1 MNTRR
6 NLLLSVFVLSLGAL
20 IWSVLFKTK
29 SEPIS
34 FKDFVG
40 LLPTVVSLLGAT
52 QEQKP
57 EKATR
62 RGKKRPSV
70 DTKAP
75 RPLTIAKPFRLG
87 PSFESGLYGGLI
99 GGAMAGLIVS
109 MSYYLSGQGWQVM
122 PYIFGYAT
130 LTGMFLG
137 ASTQLA
143 ILGFCYLA
151 TEKQY
156 PALVFNEVTGGILG
170 GAIGGMFAGAV
181 GGWLFGPRPEEF
193 VNIGALV
200 AGVVLGAVCI
210 ILGALLYDYEGR
222 WRNTMRALLIS
233 AVISGIVATPG
244 VIVLQSLDLYKSF
257 FYYGT
262 TVLQNAQGGT
272 IIGLVAGI
280 VLGLQIGL
288 TLRIYRL
295 WETAS
300 EPQGD

>member
-6 NLLLSVFVLSLGAL
+6 DLLLSVFVLSLGTL

-29 SEPIS
+29 SEPTS

-40 LLPTVVSLLGAT
+40 LLGTVGSLLGVRE
-52 QEQKP
+52 EQKP

-62 RGKKRPSV
+62 RGKKTPSV
-70 DTKAP
+70 DTKTP
-75 RPLTIAKPFRLG
+75 RPLTIAKPFRLL

-99 GGAMAGLIVS
+99 GGAMAGLILS
-109 MSYYLSGQGWQVM
+109 ISNYLSGQGWQIM

-130 LTGMFLG
+130 LTGIFLG

-181 GGWLFGPRPEEF
+181 GGWCFGSRPEDF
-193 VNIGALV
+193 VNIGLLV
-200 AGVVLGAVCI
+200 AGVGLGAVCI
-210 ILGALLYDYEGR
+210 IFGTLLYDYEGR
-222 WRNTMRALLIS
+222 WRNTMRSLLIS
-233 AVISGIVATPG
+233 AVIAGIVAAPG
-244 VIVLQSLDLYKSF
+244 VIVLQSLDLYRLF
-257 FYYGT
+257 FDYGT

-280 VLGLQIGL
+280 VLGLQMGL
-288 TLRIYRL
+288 TLRLYRL

-300 EPQGD
+300 EPQGN